1 MADSILQRST
11 LRIVLEQDV
20 DEMTG
25 ESKTKLK
32 SFNNISAEATSDQLY
47 AVGTA
52 LASLQEYPLM
62 AVERADNSELVED
75 VED

>member
-1 MADSILQRST
+1 MVNSILQRSQ
-11 LRIVLEQDV
+11 LRLVLEHDV

-32 SFNNISAEATSDQLY
+32 SFNNVSAEATSDQLY

-52 LASLQEYPLM
+52 LASLQEFPLM
-62 AVERADNSELVED
+62 AIERADNAELVE
-75 VED
+75 VEEE